1 MGEPMKLA
9 ALAALALA
17 AAAAAAPAPDRPVR
31 VGLAG
36 DDLDACL
43 SDGEVTGLNP
53 RGDNFLAVRAAPDAG
68 ARLLHRLGPRHRVH
82 VCDEAAGG
90 AWLGIV
96 YSPPGEPDRDC
107 NVGSPVE
114 SPRRYRGPCA
124 SGWVAARY
132 VTIVA
137 G

>member
-1 MGEPMKLA
+1 MKRA
-9 ALAALALA
+9 IALA
-17 AAAAAAPAPDRPVR
+17 AAALAHVAGAAAPPSPERPVR

-43 SDGEVTGLNP
+43 SDGEVTGLDP
-53 RGDNFLAVRAAPDAG
+53 GGDNFLAVRAVPG
-68 ARLLHRLGPRHRVH
+68 TQGRIVHRLGPRHRVH
-82 VCDEAAGG
+82 VCEEAGT
-90 AWLGIV
+90 WLGIV
-96 YSPPGEPDRDC
+96 YSPDDPDRDC
-107 NVGSPVE
+107 NVGSPVP
-114 SPRRYRGPCA
+114 SPQPYDGPCA

>member
-1 MGEPMKLA
+1 MRPLA
-9 ALAALALA
+9 CLALAALAGASLA
-17 AAAAAAPAPDRPVR
+17 TAPPGERAVR

-36 DDLDACL
+36 NDLDACL

-68 ARLLHRLGPRHRVH
+68 ARLLHRLRPRHRVH
-82 VCDEAAGG
+82 VCEEAAGG

-96 YSPPGEPDRDC
+96 YSPPGRPARDC
-107 NVGSPVE
+107 GVGSPVQN
-114 SPRRYRGPCA
+114 PRPYRGPCV
-124 SGWVAARY
+124 SGWVSARY